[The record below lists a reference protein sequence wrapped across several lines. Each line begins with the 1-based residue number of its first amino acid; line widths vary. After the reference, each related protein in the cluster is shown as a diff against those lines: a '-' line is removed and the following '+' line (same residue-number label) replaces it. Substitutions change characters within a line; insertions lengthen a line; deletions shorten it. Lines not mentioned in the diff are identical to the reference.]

1 VHSTFAFLQGERK
14 ADVAK
19 EKYTLI
25 VERMRG
31 EMARF
36 QEEKTRDLGL
46 VMRDFAASQ
55 VRGHAV
61 SIRGNLGK
69 NSAVF
74 GSLWP
79 PEWPFSLEAFAGIE
93 DKREVKLPKLRG
105 WVMYLSPGLVYDE
118 IKA

>member
-1 VHSTFAFLQGERK
+1 VHPTFAFLQGERK

-19 EKYTLI
+19 EKCNLI

-61 SIRGNLGK
+61 SIPGNFGK
-69 NSAVF
+69 NFAVF
-74 GSLWP
+74 GSLSWA
-79 PEWPFSLEAFAGIE
+79 S
-93 DKREVKLPKLRG
+93 
-105 WVMYLSPGLVYDE
+105 
-118 IKA
+118 